1 MELRSTYHIYMPR
14 SRRMSIAGCKFV
26 SENNIYM
33 ANFYATVTK
42 NNVATVVKAIDAV
55 VRTSGKN

>member
-1 MELRSTYHIYMPR
+1 
-14 SRRMSIAGCKFV
+14 MSIAGCKFV

>member
-14 SRRMSIAGCKFV
+14 SGRMSIAGCKFC
-26 SENNIYM
+26 SQHDSYI
-33 ANFYATVTK
+33 ANVYATVTK
-42 NNVATVVKAIDAV
+42 RNVATVVKAIDAV